1 MTRYHSLMEIIDVH
15 THHTA
20 SGNRAIINAGTQ
32 PIPPGAG
39 GYYSVGVHPW
49 DSDRDINLPQLELT
63 ASDPRVLAIG
73 ETGLD
78 RMKGPSTQQQ
88 QQLFAWH
95 IALSERIRKP
105 LILHVVREW
114 GKVLEMFDRLHPS
127 QPWIAHGFRGKPG
140 LAAQLAA
147 RGIYMSIG
155 ERHNPQSAMEIPSN
169 LILSE
174 TDESTLGIEAI
185 VQAIAATRGVTVEEM
200 QAIITGN
207 SSRIFGRHAAS
218 SPIIGGTQPP
228 AGEK

>member
-1 MTRYHSLMEIIDVH
+1 MTLYRSIMEIIDVH
-15 THHTA
+15 THRPA
-20 SGNRAIINAGTQ
+20 SGNHAIINAGTQ
-32 PIPPGAG
+32 SLPPDAD

-49 DSDRDINLPQLELT
+49 DSGQDINLPQLELA

-78 RMKGPSTQQQ
+78 RVKGPSIEQQ

-95 IALSERIRKP
+95 IALSERLRKP

-114 GKVLEMFDRLHPS
+114 GTVLEMFDRVHPS
-127 QPWIAHGFRGKPG
+127 QSWIAHGFRGKPG

-155 ERHNPQSAMEIPSN
+155 ERFNPQSVVEIPSN

-174 TDESTLGIEAI
+174 TDESTLDIETI
-185 VQAIAATRGVTVEEM
+185 VQAIATTRGVAVEEM
-200 QAIITGN
+200 RGIITGN
-207 SSRIFGRHAAS
+207 SSRIFGRHVPL
-218 SPIIGGTQPP
+218 SPINRAQPP
-228 AGEK
+228 TGEQ